1 MWTFHLT
8 FGFISIYADIRLR
21 LFLENL
27 IRENRRKWSKSLP
40 ALKVF
45 LLKNGV
51 NTSKDQGHFM
61 RIFGHAYFWKTSYEK
76 IAWSGQNPY
85 RRWRCFHWKTAST
98 LPALKVFS
106 LKNCF
111 NTGKDWVTF
120 SEKARMR
127 LSKNRPILRLYG
139 LRIKI
144 LKNFFT
150 GSENSLRSCRN
161 SKKIFFW
168 QFFRGWK
175 NGSKLHFSHFE
186 WRFFI
191 NFASML
197 REFWVSGAR
206 WGRILPESEERIEK
220 FVDFLRRSR
229 RHCIRNM

>member
-8 FGFISIYADIRLR
+8 FGFISFYADIRLR

-85 RRWRCFHWKTAST
+85 RRWRCFYWKTASTLPALKVFSLKNCFNTGKDWVTFSEKARNYEKIAWSGQNPYRRWRCFYWKTAST

-127 LSKNRPILRLYG
+127 LSKNRPI
-139 LRIKI
+139 
-144 LKNFFT
+144 F
-150 GSENSLRSCRN
+150 RN
-161 SKKIFFW
+161 
-168 QFFRGWK
+168 
-175 NGSKLHFSHFE
+175 
-186 WRFFI
+186 
-191 NFASML
+191 
-197 REFWVSGAR
+197 
-206 WGRILPESEERIEK
+206 
-220 FVDFLRRSR
+220 
-229 RHCIRNM
+229 